1 MKPTSALIENCM
13 FMAETKDR

>member
-1 MKPTSALIENCM
+1 MKPTSALIENFM